1 MAILEDYGNSGDT
14 WRSWQY
20 DDTWRSWQWWWW
32 LKIMA
37 IWRYTKSFLSHCVR
51 KFRYKWRSCSIPL
64 QLQLL
69 QAAFGTN
76 LGKFSASNVFT
87 SHDLQLVF
95 NVFWYL
101 QSLILGCKYLPFF
114 KYSEY
119 STDLSKL
126 LRSHSFWV
134 TVSNLATTCT
144 NLLSGNKW
152 KERNWSPLP
161 HFFQNFTCF
170 WVCFFGG
177 GGNVNTNVRS
187 IFTIPLSDGF
197 SLI

>member
-1 MAILEDYGNSGDT
+1 MIYGSHGTRLRRPCGLAVSAEGRHAYLVDMARCLLFESHGNAGDP

-20 DDTWRSWQWWWW
+20 GDTWRSWQWWWW

-51 KFRYKWRSCSIPL
+51 KFRYKWRSCSNHL

-101 QSLILGCKYLPFF
+101 QSLILGCKDLPFF

-126 LRSHSFWV
+126 LRGHSFWM
-134 TVSNLATTCT
+134 TVSNFSH
-144 NLLSGNKW
+144 NLHKYF
-152 KERNWSPLP
+152 ER
-161 HFFQNFTCF
+161 
-170 WVCFFGG
+170 
-177 GGNVNTNVRS
+177 
-187 IFTIPLSDGF
+187 I
-197 SLI
+197 